1 MILSY
6 RGGHAHFFSCIKD
19 KIHRFCNS
27 YIAGK
32 SRALPH
38 PHDDWDMFIN
48 ALSKLNNE
56 EMLQY
61 HPVKKKM
68 SPWIDLRKLESM
80 HRHKKKQRACRD
92 NMKEMK
98 SSEAVLRDSDTS
110 LDAYLQK
117 WAYQPLAYQV
127 LKPLTDLLST
137 VPDAFPPINPKVE
150 SHEYFLKWKE
160 FSEEAFDEESGDEL
174 TAVLRKAMKKVK
186 LFFHPDK
193 LPADLTESQSKLFKT
208 MWDFFMESEGI
219 WIK

>member
-1 MILSY
+1 
-6 RGGHAHFFSCIKD
+6 
-19 KIHRFCNS
+19 
-27 YIAGK
+27 
-32 SRALPH
+32 
-38 PHDDWDMFIN
+38 MFID

-68 SPWIDLRKLESM
+68 CPWIDLRKLESM
-80 HRHKKKQRACRD
+80 YRHRKKPRACRD
-92 NMKEMK
+92 NTKETK

-117 WAYQPLAYQV
+117 WAYQPPAYQV
-127 LKPLTDLLST
+127 LKPLTDMLTT
-137 VPDAFPPINPKVE
+137 VPDALPPINPKVE

-193 LPADLTESQSKLFKT
+193 LPADLTESQSKLFKA
-208 MWDFFMESEGI
+208 MWDFFMESEAI